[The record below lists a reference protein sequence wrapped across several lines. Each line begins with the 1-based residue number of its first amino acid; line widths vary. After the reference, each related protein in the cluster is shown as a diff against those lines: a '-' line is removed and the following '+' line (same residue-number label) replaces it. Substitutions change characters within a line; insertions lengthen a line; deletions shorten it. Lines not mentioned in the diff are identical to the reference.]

1 MTEELTPV
9 QRAGPLAEAALRTY
23 YENYFRSFGKPY
35 FDYMKLLADAAPEDR
50 QLIAEAFSKS
60 YSDNGGSA
68 IKVVMAEMLE
78 ISEEKVAELIAWSSP
93 PPRLT

>member
-1 MTEELTPV
+1 MTEELSPV
-9 QRAGPLAEAALRTY
+9 DRAGPLAEAALRAY

-60 YSDNGGSA
+60 YSDKAGRA

-78 ISEEKVAELIAWSSP
+78 ISEEKVVELIAWSSP
-93 PPRLT
+93 PAPLT